1 MIIKLSSTS
10 NLLEKN
16 NNWRQLESFGNLK
29 FSSYGDVFSLQ
40 NITKEKNIIDI
51 NLLFLDDIID
61 INLSQNYQ
69 SEQNKIQHL
78 IQKLKKKIKKKQIVI
93 NCGNIRIFS
102 YECY

>member
-16 NNWRQLESFGNLK
+16 NNWSQLESFGNLK

-40 NITKEKNIIDI
+40 NMAKEKNIIDI

-61 INLSQNYQ
+61 LNSLKNYK
-69 SEQNKIQHL
+69 SEQNKINIGVSA
-78 IQKLKKKIKKKQIVI
+78 IQEYSLK
-93 NCGNIRIFS
+93 FL
-102 YECY
+102 

>member
-16 NNWRQLESFGNLK
+16 NNWCQLESFGNLK

-40 NITKEKNIIDI
+40 NMAKEKNIIDI

-69 SEQNKIQHL
+69 SEKNKRVL
-78 IQKLKKKIKKKQIVI
+78 
-93 NCGNIRIFS
+93 R
-102 YECY
+102 